1 MSITALRLQPVDR
14 ITGSF
19 RLLMMVLLA
28 LGIALTI
35 QASGQPLLILGVSY
49 LLLTTLL
56 WLLGS
61 CNRWDWTIYPLLL
74 ADTGAITAFIR
85 LAPTTTLPLWT
96 LYLLPLSSTAL
107 AGRRSVSVAAFMSL
121 AGYLIATW
129 PADRTLEA
137 SQLWP
142 TAILLAAAFVI
153 TTLTTRWLSE
163 YAETRAW
170 REISAAAR
178 ALLLHDGPEDVAS
191 VLVARIR
198 RLTHAE
204 RAWLWWCDADGL
216 LQLGPQA
223 GPPLEQALELDRLT
237 PTLAERLSRRPL
249 SITELGEPLTKL
261 DGSAFLLEENG
272 ARVALLGVAWRHP
285 PPNQAALQARL
296 RLLAPW
302 AVAALAQAQARSD
315 TRERL
320 RREQVLR
327 RAATDLAATEN
338 RQTVR
343 EAVVAAAQ
351 AGVQAMVTVREESW
365 EQVLATEGCDA
376 SSLIPLGSKCTLI
389 VDVQD
394 SRDNES
400 DLAWLEQLASLARAA
415 LARCSAHAK
424 LEQDVRQ
431 LHGTF
436 EALPAP
442 AALWDANGRRLLAN
456 VAYRALDHNHLLSAQ
471 LPPAAGTEDEIAVGS
486 PCRTFVRTSVPVPEN
501 QGVLQHYRE
510 ITREREALKAKDELI
525 SMVGH
530 ELRTP
535 LTSIYGYSQLMGRQI
550 EVVQRQVNRLN
561 RLIGDF
567 FEASRTD
574 DGHLSVAREPVDL
587 ATLARAAADRLQSAQ
602 PARSVRLDLVEVPKI
617 EGDPVRLDQVLDNLL
632 TNAAK
637 YSPPDSEILLTIR
650 PRDGQV
656 LVAVRDQGI
665 GIEAENL
672 PQIFDRFY
680 RVKNSDT
687 HDVAGFGLGLSIV
700 QEIVKAHGGRVWA
713 ESKGQGKG
721 ATFWVSLPLTATFAD
736 EASEDKPAVTR

>member
-1 MSITALRLQPVDR
+1 MSITAWRLQPVDR

-28 LGIALTI
+28 FGIALTI
-35 QASGQPLLILGVSY
+35 QTSGQPLLILGVSY

-61 CNRWDWTIYPLLL
+61 CNRWDWTIYALLL
-74 ADTGAITAFIR
+74 ADTGAVTAFIR
-85 LAPTTTLPLWT
+85 LASATTLPLWT
-96 LYLLPLSSTAL
+96 LYLLPLSGTAL
-107 AGRRSVSVAAFMSL
+107 AGRRSVSAAAFMSL
-121 AGYLIATW
+121 AGYLFATW

-142 TAILLAAAFVI
+142 AAILLAAAFVI

-191 VLVARIR
+191 VLVARVR

-204 RAWLWWCDADGL
+204 RAWLWWCDADGRL
-216 LQLGPQA
+216 RTGPQA
-223 GPPLEQALELDRLT
+223 GPPLEQTLELDRLT

-249 SITELGEPLTKL
+249 PITELGGPLTKFN
-261 DGSAFLLEENG
+261 GSAFLLEENG
-272 ARVALLGVAWRHP
+272 ARVALLAVTWRHA

-302 AVAALAQAQARSD
+302 ALAALAQAQARSD
-315 TRERL
+315 IRERL
-320 RREQVLR
+320 RREEILR
-327 RAATDLAATEN
+327 RAATELAATEN
-338 RQTVR
+338 RQAVR
-343 EAVVAAAQ
+343 ATVVAAAQ
-351 AGVQAMVTVREESW
+351 AGVHATVSVLEEPW
-365 EQVLATEGCDA
+365 EQILATDGRDA
-376 SSLIPLGSKCTLI
+376 SSLIPLGSECTLI
-389 VDVQD
+389 VGVQD
-394 SRDNES
+394 SRDNEG

-415 LARCSAHAK
+415 LARCIAHAQ
-424 LEQDVRQ
+424 LQQDVRRLQ
-431 LHGTF
+431 GTF

-456 VAYRALDHNHLLSAQ
+456 VAYRALDHGHVLSAQ
-471 LPPAAGTEDEIAVGS
+471 PPPAADTEDEITVGS
-486 PCRTFVRTSVPVPEN
+486 PFRTFVRTSVPVPEN

-510 ITREREALKAKDELI
+510 ITHEREALKAKDELI

-567 FEASRTD
+567 VEASQTE
-574 DGHLSVAREPVDL
+574 DGRLSVAREPVDL
-587 ATLARAAADRLQSAQ
+587 ATLARAAGERSQSAQ
-602 PARSVRLDLVEVPKI
+602 PGRTVRLNLVEVPRI

-637 YSPPDSEILLTIR
+637 YSPADSEILLTIR

-656 LVAVRDQGI
+656 LLAVQDQGI

-672 PQIFDRFY
+672 PHIFDRFY
-680 RVKNSDT
+680 RIQNSDT
-687 HDVAGFGLGLSIV
+687 RDVAGFGLGLSIV
-700 QEIVKAHGGRVWA
+700 HEIVKAHGGRVWA
-713 ESKGQGKG
+713 ESEGRGKG
-721 ATFWVSLPLTATFAD
+721 STFRVSLPLTD
-736 EASEDKPAVTR
+736 AVGSR